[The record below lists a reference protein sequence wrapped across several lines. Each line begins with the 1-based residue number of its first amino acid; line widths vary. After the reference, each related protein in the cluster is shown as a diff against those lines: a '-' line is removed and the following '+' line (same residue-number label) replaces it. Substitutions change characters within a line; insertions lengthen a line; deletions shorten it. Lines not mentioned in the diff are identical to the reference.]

1 MEKDPNEGEKI
12 YEEKY
17 KDLLSP
23 ENTYQF
29 FLKMQFII
37 PKYGKKSDEIYFN
50 FISFCLRTLSKNND
64 SGSIES
70 LLDLSLKIYKENHIK
85 IENPEFFISHY
96 HKIFKFLP
104 VNVNKTSFKFSFLE
118 YCDNSKVN
126 EDLLYKENIYV
137 DYAIDSIEN
146 KYFVQGYRF
155 AIKSKNIDVI
165 FKEIDSAFNDSE
177 LNLNDNDKV
186 YFIARTCLELL
197 MNKEIKLAEKLIL
210 KYIKNNDNYNSNHP
224 ILNFVFILISFLSLK
239 ECNFEKYKELINSY
253 QNIIN
258 KDNDLQKYLNFI
270 SLKYFNQ
277 SLEKKEQTG
286 GFNFLNLL
294 NMFGGN

>member
-118 YCDNSKVN
+118 YCDNSKRN

-210 KYIKNNDNYNSNHP
+210 KYIKNNDNYNVNHP
-224 ILNFVFILISFLSLK
+224 IMNFVFVLTSFLSLK
-239 ECNFEKYKELINSY
+239 ESTFEKYEELIKNY
-253 QNIIN
+253 EYVIN
-258 KDNDLQKYLNFI
+258 KDNEFQKYLNFI
-270 SLKYFNQ
+270 SLKFFNK
-277 SLEKKEQTG
+277 SLEKNNQG
-286 GFNFLNLL
+286 GLNFLNLL
-294 NMFGGN
+294 NMFSGN